1 MFWLLLSKGLMWG
14 WRPPPAPLSSVSPS
28 STSSLTKSKR
38 YATHS
43 NHVTLGIVTTMA
55 CVGGVFYGE
64 EDKGEL
70 SVQDQGL

>member
-1 MFWLLLSKGLMWG
+1 MA
-14 WRPPPAPLSSVSPS
+14 PAAG
-28 STSSLTKSKR
+28 SSLQCEPVFDLIADKIKAVCYTQG
-38 YATHS
+38 
-43 NHVTLGIVTTMA
+43 NHVTWGIVTTMA